1 MFYLVQGGNAR
12 CAHGSPLGPPGSRG
26 RFAAYLVAL
35 RATPATI
42 DRDYQCRQKNFIY
55 SKKNY

>member
-1 MFYLVQGGNAR
+1 MNQVETEKKSYILLLLQGGNAR
-12 CAHGSPLGPPGSRG
+12 CAHGSPLGPPGSGG

-42 DRDYQCRQKNFIY
+42 DHDYQ
-55 SKKNY
+55 